1 MISKKSQIAF
11 IKNEAESCK
20 TAYYSLQETFGT
32 KQLQKIGMELHK
44 RKQFYNAILQT
55 LRKR

>member
-11 IKNEAESCK
+11 IMGEAASSK
-20 TAYYSLQETFGT
+20 AAYDGLRETFGE
-32 KQLQKIGMELHK
+32 KEVQKIGIELQK
-44 RKQFYNAILQT
+44 RKQFYKAILQT